1 MEIQEDQSN
10 VNYKSWSETGSTSGA
25 GSFEDED
32 KCVEITLDV
41 VDDSAVVQ
49 NRRKRDSAESTLTDH
64 QIQSMS
70 SDIARGFKGLKF
82 VNVRKI
88 SESEEGWPQI
98 EERFDLLANNFGILP
113 KSEFGHCIGM
123 EVGSSDFADKLFDA
137 LARPRGITSASVLK
151 DELYEFWEQITN
163 QSFDVRLETFFDL
176 VDKDG
181 DGRITNEEVIEI
193 TMLSAGANKLPR
205 IKDRVEEY
213 AALIMEELDTD
224 NLGYIQI
231 NDLERLLL
239 LGSAKPS
246 NNKMG
251 LNNFVLRKSISM
263 KVGKIDYNP
272 IYRRL
277 KYFVEENWRQ
287 IWVVGL
293 WLAMCTCLFTWK
305 FFQYKNRTIF
315 KVMGNCV
322 TTAMGAAETLKFNM
336 ALILLPVCRNTLTW
350 LRSNTKLGVVVPF
363 DDNINFHKIIAT
375 GIAIGVGIHVGAHLT
390 CDFPR
395 LLHATAEEYKPMKPI
410 FGEERPNNYWWFLKG
425 IKGWTGLVML
435 VLMAILF
442 TLAHG
447 GFRRNRLNLP
457 RTLRRLYGFN
467 AFWYSHHLFV
477 IVYVLFVVHGSHL
490 YLSNKWYNKTT
501 WMYLAVPI
509 LLYVCER
516 MIRAF
521 RSSYKTV
528 KTLKVGL
535 HPANVL
541 VIHISKP
548 HGFKYIS
555 GQYIYIKCPAI
566 SRFEWHPFSLTST
579 PKDDYLSVHIRTLG
593 DWTMQLNSIFSEACE
608 PTYINEGGI
617 RRFVVEQAS
626 HKHLHRMPRLLIDG
640 PYSAASQEYKDY
652 EVVLLIG
659 LGIGVSPM
667 ISILKDVLNGVKQHK
682 ETEDRRVENGV
693 NKRNKRKPIT
703 LKKAYF
709 YWVTREQ
716 ASFEWF
722 LGLLN
727 EVSENDSDGFI
738 EIHSYCT
745 TIYEEGDARSAWIT
759 MLQSINYAKR
769 GFDIVSGTKVK
780 THFFRPNWRDVFKG
794 LAMNHVDQRI
804 GVFYCGAPAL
814 GHDIKRLS
822 QEMSRKF
829 TTKFDFHKENY

>member
-10 VNYKSWSETGSTSGA
+10 NNYKSWSETGSTSGA
-25 GSFEDED
+25 GSIKDED

-41 VDDSAVVQ
+41 GDDSAVVQ
-49 NRRKRDSAESTLTDH
+49 NRRKRDSAESTQIDH
-64 QIQSMS
+64 QIQNMS
-70 SDIARGFKGLKF
+70 TDTARVFKGLKF
-82 VNVRKI
+82 VNERKTF
-88 SESEEGWPQI
+88 SESEEGWPEI
-98 EERFDLLANNFGILP
+98 ERRFNLLANNFGILP
-113 KSEFGHCIGM
+113 KSKFGHCIGM
-123 EVGSSDFADKLFDA
+123 GVGSSDFADELFDA

-151 DELYEFWEQITN
+151 DELHEFWEQITN
-163 QSFDVRLETFFDL
+163 QSFDVRLETFFDM

-181 DGRITNEEVIEI
+181 DGRITNEEVMEI
-193 TMLSAGANKLPR
+193 TILSAGENRLAR
-205 IKDRVEEY
+205 IRDRVEEY

-239 LGSAKPS
+239 PDPAKPS
-246 NNKMG
+246 NIKMG
-251 LNNFVLRKSISM
+251 LNNFVLRKSIST

-277 KYFVEENWRQ
+277 EYFVEENWRR

-293 WLAMCTCLFTWK
+293 WVAICTCLFTWK
-305 FFQYKNRTIF
+305 FFQYKNRAIF

-363 DDNINFHKIIAT
+363 DDNINFHKVIAT

-435 VLMAILF
+435 VLMAIPF
-442 TLAHG
+442 TLAHR
-447 GFRRNRLNLP
+447 GFRRNMLNLP
-457 RTLRRLYGFN
+457 RTLRRFSGFN

-477 IVYVLFVVHGSHL
+477 IVYVLLIVHGSHL

-535 HPANVL
+535 HPGNVL

-548 HGFKYIS
+548 PGFKYIS

-579 PKDDYLSVHIRTLG
+579 PDDKYLSVHIRTLG
-593 DWTMQLNSIFSEACE
+593 DWTRQLKYICSEACE
-608 PTYINEGGI
+608 PTYIDEGGI
-617 RRFVVEQAS
+617 RRFVVEQAN
-626 HKHLHRMPRLLIDG
+626 HMHRMPRLLIDG
-640 PYSAASQEYKDY
+640 PYGAASQEYKDY

-682 ETEDRRVENGV
+682 ETEDRTVENGV
-693 NKRNKRKPIT
+693 NKRNKRKAIT

-727 EVSENDSDGFI
+727 EVAENDSDGVI

-745 TIYEEGDARSAWIT
+745 SIYEEGDARSAWIT
-759 MLQSINYAKR
+759 MLQSLNYAKR

-780 THFFRPNWRDVFKG
+780 THFFRPIWRDVFKG

-804 GVFYCGAPAL
+804 GKGKGKLDQP
-814 GHDIKRLS
+814 
-822 QEMSRKF
+822 
-829 TTKFDFHKENY
+829 